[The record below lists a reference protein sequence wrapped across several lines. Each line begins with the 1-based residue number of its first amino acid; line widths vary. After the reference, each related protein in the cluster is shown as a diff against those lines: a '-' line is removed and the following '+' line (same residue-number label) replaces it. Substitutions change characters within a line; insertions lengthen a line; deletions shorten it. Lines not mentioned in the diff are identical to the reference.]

1 MEQKINDAMYAVTN
15 LLTLLDSIG
24 TYTDYA
30 MHLELMKGSSEVWDK
45 KAKAEDALE
54 DLIGHIRNTITLCSK

>member
-1 MEQKINDAMYAVTN
+1 MEQKIKDAMYAVTN
-15 LLTLLDSIG
+15 LKTLLDSIC

-30 MHLELMKGSSEVWDK
+30 MPLELMKGSSEVWDK

-54 DLIGHIRNTITLCSK
+54 ELIDYIRKTIKSCSK